1 MDSLLPASYLLAV
14 LIALPTLALFLSIA
28 KRRVSRKSSSHGTP
42 PGQFGWPILGET
54 LEWVRAGRE
63 GRPGSFLD
71 KRVDKHGPCVFTT
84 SLFGEPTAVFC
95 GAAGN
100 KFLFGNENRKVA
112 VSWPSSAVKLL
123 GSCIITLAGEEAK
136 VMRRMLTSVFDQEA
150 LRRFTMI
157 MDEVTCN
164 HIKANWEGKEEVLV
178 YPTIKHYIFELTC
191 QLFLSI
197 HDPQDIADLA
207 RPFAAFLEGVI
218 SIPVDLPG
226 TKYHGAKRAARSIRK
241 MLRGIIKE
249 RRAAMEKKGAA
260 SPTQD
265 LLSYLMVTADKNG
278 RFLTETEIIN
288 NLLLLLVASHDTT
301 SCTVTMVIK
310 FLGELPHV
318 YEKVLAEQREIA
330 MQKKSAGE
338 GLTREDVQKMRD
350 TWSVVLEIMRLVP
363 PVAGGFRVALEDFT
377 FCGFTIPKGWKL
389 MWSPLTT
396 NNDPAVFPSPKLF
409 DMSRFARSSSPAPS
423 PRLSRFGRPPRMCL
437 GKDYAQLQ
445 ILVFLHHLV
454 NNFKW
459 TNAIPK
465 KRSSSTRC
473 RSHHK
478 DFRFAFDLIMID
490 RDVNSHRKLMGSRLV
505 SKAGHEA
512 RLDKK
517 MLMSF
522 FNAEALMRSVR
533 VINEVTMGHPRMH

>member
-14 LIALPTLALFLSIA
+14 LIALPTLAVFLSIA
-28 KRRVSRKSSSHGTP
+28 KRRVSRKSSPHGTP

-54 LEWVRAGRE
+54 LELLRAGRE

-100 KFLFGNENRKVA
+100 KFLFGNENRKVT

-123 GSCIITLAGEEAK
+123 GSCIITLAGEEGK
-136 VMRRMLTSVFDQEA
+136 VMRRMLMSIFDQEA

-197 HDPQDIADLA
+197 RDPREIADLA

-218 SIPVDLPG
+218 SVPVDLPG
-226 TKYHGAKRAARSIRK
+226 TRFHGAKRAARSIRK

-265 LLSYLMVTADKNG
+265 LLSYLMVTADENG
-278 RFLTETEIIN
+278 RFLTESEIIN
-288 NLLLLLVASHDTT
+288 NLLMLLVASHDTT
-301 SCTVTMVIK
+301 SCTMTMVIK
-310 FLGELPHV
+310 FLGELSHV

-363 PVAGGFRVALEDFT
+363 PVIGGFRVALEDFT
-377 FCGFTIPKGWKL
+377 FGGFTIPKGRKL

-409 DMSRFARSSSPAPS
+409 NMSRFTRSTLPAPCTFV
-423 PRLSRFGRPPRMCL
+423 PFGGGPRMCL

-459 TNAIPK
+459 TNAIPDEK
-465 KRSSSTRC
+465 VKFEPMPIPSQGLPIRIRPHYDRLRC
-473 RSHHK
+473 
-478 DFRFAFDLIMID
+478 
-490 RDVNSHRKLMGSRLV
+490 
-505 SKAGHEA
+505 
-512 RLDKK
+512 
-517 MLMSF
+517 
-522 FNAEALMRSVR
+522 
-533 VINEVTMGHPRMH
+533 

>member
-1 MDSLLPASYLLAV
+1 MDSLLPASYLFAV

-28 KRRVSRKSSSHGTP
+28 NRRVSRKSSPHSTP

-54 LEWVRAGRE
+54 LELLRAGRE

-71 KRVDKHGPCVFTT
+71 ERVDKHGPCVFAT

-100 KFLFGNENRKVA
+100 KFLFSNENRKVT
-112 VSWPSSAVKLL
+112 VSWPSSVVKLV
-123 GSCIITLAGEEAK
+123 GSCIITLAGNEGK
-136 VMRRMLTSVFDQEA
+136 VMRRMLMSVFNHEA
-150 LRRFTMI
+150 LMRFTKI

-197 HDPQDIADLA
+197 RDPREIAGLA
-207 RPFAAFLEGVI
+207 RPFAAFLEGAI
-218 SIPVDLPG
+218 SVPLDLPG
-226 TKYHGAKRAARSIRK
+226 TRFRGAKRAARSIRK
-241 MLRGIIKE
+241 MLKGIIKE
-249 RRAAMEKKGAA
+249 RRAALEKGVA
-260 SPTQD
+260 SPMQD
-265 LLSYLMVTADKNG
+265 LLSYLMVTADENG

-288 NLLLLLVASHDTT
+288 NLLLLLVASHGTT

-318 YEKVLAEQREIA
+318 YEKVLAEQREIVVR
-330 MQKKSAGE
+330 KRSAGE

-363 PVAGGFRVALEDFT
+363 PALGGFRVALEDFT
-377 FCGFTIPKGWKL
+377 FGGYTIPKGWKL
-389 MWSPLTT
+389 MWSTLTT
-396 NNDPAVFPSPKLF
+396 NNDPAIFPSPKLF
-409 DMSRFARSSSPAPS
+409 DAARFVRSTSPAPCAFV
-423 PRLSRFGRPPRMCL
+423 PFGGGPRMCL

-459 TNAIPK
+459 TNAIPDEK
-465 KRSSSTRC
+465 VKFDPMPIPSQGLPIRIRPHYDRSQC
-473 RSHHK
+473 
-478 DFRFAFDLIMID
+478 
-490 RDVNSHRKLMGSRLV
+490 
-505 SKAGHEA
+505 
-512 RLDKK
+512 
-517 MLMSF
+517 
-522 FNAEALMRSVR
+522 
-533 VINEVTMGHPRMH
+533 

>member
-28 KRRVSRKSSSHGTP
+28 KRRVSRKSSPHGTP

-123 GSCIITLAGEEAK
+123 GSCIITLPGEEAK
-136 VMRRMLTSVFDQEA
+136 VIRRMLTSVFDQEA

-207 RPFAAFLEGVI
+207 RPFTAFLEGII

-226 TKYHGAKRAARSIRK
+226 TRYHGAKRAARSIRK

-249 RRAAMEKKGAA
+249 RRAAMEKKGGSVPDAGPAVVFDGHRGREWPVLDRDGDHQQPAPAA
-260 SPTQD
+260 
-265 LLSYLMVTADKNG
+265 G
-278 RFLTETEIIN
+278 REPRHYELHRDDGDQVSRR
-288 NLLLLLVASHDTT
+288 VASCLRE
-301 SCTVTMVIK
+301 SFGWRVSLPLWLSICFTVVDNLFVRACMQMS
-310 FLGELPHV
+310 FWEL
-318 YEKVLAEQREIA
+318 LRAEQREIA

-363 PVAGGFRVALEDFT
+363 PIAGGFRVALEDFT

-389 MWSPLTT
+389 MWNALTT

-409 DMSRFARSSSPAPS
+409 DMSRFARSTSPAPCAFV
-423 PRLSRFGRPPRMCL
+423 PFGVGPQMCI

-445 ILVFLHHLV
+445 ILVFLHHPV

-459 TNAIPK
+459 TNAIPDEK
-465 KRSSSTRC
+465 VKFEPMPIPSQGLPIRIQPHYDRSR
-473 RSHHK
+473 R
-478 DFRFAFDLIMID
+478 
-490 RDVNSHRKLMGSRLV
+490 
-505 SKAGHEA
+505 
-512 RLDKK
+512 
-517 MLMSF
+517 
-522 FNAEALMRSVR
+522 
-533 VINEVTMGHPRMH
+533 